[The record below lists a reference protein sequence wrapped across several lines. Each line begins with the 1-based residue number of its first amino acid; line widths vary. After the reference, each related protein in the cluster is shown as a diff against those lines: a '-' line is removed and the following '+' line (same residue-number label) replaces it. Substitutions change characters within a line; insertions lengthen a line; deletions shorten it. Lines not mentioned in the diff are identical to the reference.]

1 MKSAIAATKAT
12 NAEAM
17 KMPNFNS
24 NSVAGGFDESS
35 FSGA

>member
-12 NAEAM
+12 DAEAM
-17 KMPNFNS
+17 KMTNFNL
-24 NSVAGGFDESS
+24 NSVAGGSDESS